1 MPEPLTFDQRRQLAL
16 DCEPVAKRNA
26 LRIAAE
32 RYEDAPRAYVELLAR
47 QIEEALIHD
56 FDLLDLSTIAEW
68 SADQQVDAG
77 AELDLERSRGL

>member
-1 MPEPLTFDQRRQLAL
+1 VPEPLTFDQRRQLAL

-32 RYEDAPRAYVELLAR
+32 RYEDAPRGYVDQLADE
-47 QIEEALIHD
+47 IAEALTFTFAVLH
-56 FDLLDLSTIAEW
+56 LATLSEW

-77 AELDLERSRGL
+77 AELDLERSRGS